1 MIHSEEKSKFW
12 EDLYLSDDAT
22 WDLEGVTPIFESISK
37 EINPGKICILGCGKG
52 YDAVMFAKKKFEV
65 TAVDF
70 APSAVKYVKK
80 LAKDSKVEIHV
91 LKKNIFNLS
100 NDYYNQFNYVIEQ
113 TCFCAINPNM
123 RNNYEQLVS
132 NLLVKGGLLIGL
144 WFPLDKDISD
154 GGPPWATSINEVKSL
169 FSTRWEIEREE
180 FSSLSIKPRKDREKL
195 IVFRKV

>member
-1 MIHSEEKSKFW
+1 MIHREEKSDFW

-22 WDLEGVTPIFESISK
+22 WDLEGATPIFESISK

-91 LKKNIFNLS
+91 LKKLS
-100 NDYYNQFNYVIEQ
+100 
-113 TCFCAINPNM
+113 
-123 RNNYEQLVS
+123 
-132 NLLVKGGLLIGL
+132 LIH
-144 WFPLDKDISD
+144 I
-154 GGPPWATSINEVKSL
+154 
-169 FSTRWEIEREE
+169 
-180 FSSLSIKPRKDREKL
+180 
-195 IVFRKV
+195 